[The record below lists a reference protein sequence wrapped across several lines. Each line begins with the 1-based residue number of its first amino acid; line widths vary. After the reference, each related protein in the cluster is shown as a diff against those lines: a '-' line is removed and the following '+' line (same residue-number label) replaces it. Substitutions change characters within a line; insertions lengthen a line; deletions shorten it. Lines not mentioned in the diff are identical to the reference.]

1 MNPNLKKKKCLITMF
16 DPVHVDT
23 EWDTED
29 GHDRAVEPT
38 PQHASLPED
47 PEEQERMQ
55 QRERE
60 EQERVQ
66 QREMYGWSC
75 GAKGNPENG
84 WNPETGSPYHHDHD
98 AVEAGSDHHETCKLK
113 KIYLI
118 NTEIYKLLFFFKS
131 LK

>member
-1 MNPNLKKKKCLITMF
+1 MF

-38 PQHASLPED
+38 PQHASLLED
-47 PEEQERMQ
+47 PDEQE
-55 QRERE
+55 RERE

-84 WNPETGSPYHHDHD
+84 WNPETGSPYHHDYD

-113 KIYLI
+113 KYI
-118 NTEIYKLLFFFKS
+118 
-131 LK
+131 

>member
-1 MNPNLKKKKCLITMF
+1 MF
-16 DPVHVDT
+16 DHVHVDT
-23 EWDTED
+23 QWDRED

-38 PQHASLPED
+38 PQHSSLPED
-47 PEEQERMQ
+47 PEEQERVQ

-66 QREMYGWSC
+66 QREMYGRSC

-118 NTEIYKLLFFFKS
+118 NTEIYKLIFFIKKIPNNSF
-131 LK
+131 

>member
-38 PQHASLPED
+38 PQHSSLPED

-55 QRERE
+55 EQERMRQRERE

-66 QREMYGWSC
+66 QREMYS
-75 GAKGNPENG
+75 
-84 WNPETGSPYHHDHD
+84 
-98 AVEAGSDHHETCKLK
+98 
-113 KIYLI
+113 
-118 NTEIYKLLFFFKS
+118 
-131 LK
+131 

>member
-38 PQHASLPED
+38 PQHSSLPED

-66 QREMYGWSC
+66 QREMYGRSC

-113 KIYLI
+113 KYI
-118 NTEIYKLLFFFKS
+118 
-131 LK
+131 

>member
-1 MNPNLKKKKCLITMF
+1 MF

-23 EWDTED
+23 EWDRED

-38 PQHASLPED
+38 PQHSSLPED
-47 PEEQERMQ
+47 PKEQERVQ

-66 QREMYGWSC
+66 QREMYGRSC

-84 WNPETGSPYHHDHD
+84 WNPETDSPYHHDHD
-98 AVEAGSDHHETCKLK
+98 AVEAGSDQH
-113 KIYLI
+113 
-118 NTEIYKLLFFFKS
+118 
-131 LK
+131 